1 MCFVFS
7 SRRRHT
13 SCALVTGVQTCA
25 LPIFTR
31 LWRMAVPRRSG
42 NATGAGGFSGQAIAT
57 TPGSAYRCITN
68 GGDQGP
74 AVSRQPDRPGVLRY
88 DHLRDVI
95 RRAAMP
101 ATGLH
106 GQLVHAGV
114 LPCAALAVLLALAGS
129 ALYADRL
136 ERGFDAR
143 WHAMAE
149 QLALGLSLS
158 GDGAAAARP
167 RERKRAVEGE

>member
-1 MCFVFS
+1 MIRPPPRS
-7 SRRRHT
+7 
-13 SCALVTGVQTCA
+13 
-25 LPIFTR
+25 TR
-31 LWRMAVPRRSG
+31 TDTLFPYTTLFRS
-42 NATGAGGFSGQAIAT
+42 
-57 TPGSAYRCITN
+57 
-68 GGDQGP
+68 
-74 AVSRQPDRPGVLRY
+74 Y

-143 WHAMAE
+143 GHAMAE
-149 QLALGLSLS
+149 QLALELSLS
-158 GDGAAAARP
+158 EIGRASCRAR
-167 RERKRAVEGE
+167 VCQDV

>member
-1 MCFVFS
+1 
-7 SRRRHT
+7 
-13 SCALVTGVQTCA
+13 
-25 LPIFTR
+25 
-31 LWRMAVPRRSG
+31 MAVPRRSG
-42 NATGAGGFSGQAIAT
+42 NASGAGRYSGQAIAT
-57 TPGSAYRCITN
+57 TPGSAYRCITK

-74 AVSRQPDRPGVLRY
+74 AVSGQHDRPGVPRY

-143 WHAMAE
+143 GHAMAE
-149 QLALGLSLS
+149 QPALGLSLS
-158 GDGAAAARP
+158 GED
-167 RERKRAVEGE
+167 RKRTRLRSRARSEERGVGQEGVRSVRARWVPC

>member
-1 MCFVFS
+1 MRISDWS
-7 SRRRHT
+7 SDVCSSDRNTRQFGQERGRWRYAIRHI
-13 SCALVTGVQTCA
+13 S
-25 LPIFTR
+25 R

-42 NATGAGGFSGQAIAT
+42 NASGAGRYSGQAIAT
-57 TPGSAYRCITN
+57 TPGSAYRCITK

-74 AVSRQPDRPGVLRY
+74 AVSGQHDRPGVLRY

-143 WHAMAE
+143 GHAMAE
-149 QLALGLSLS
+149 QLALGLS
-158 GDGAAAARP
+158 D
-167 RERKRAVEGE
+167 RKSTRLNSSH